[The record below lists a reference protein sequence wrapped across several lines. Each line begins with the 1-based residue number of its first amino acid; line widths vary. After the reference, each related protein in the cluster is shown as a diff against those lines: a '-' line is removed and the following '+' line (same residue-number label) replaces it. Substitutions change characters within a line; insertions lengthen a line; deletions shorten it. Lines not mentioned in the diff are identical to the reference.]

1 VIEALATAVGAG
13 VVLGGVAAGIW
24 GLARGSSRTEIEE
37 SALFNGYA
45 GGDSLR
51 WLPWSTWSCAM
62 VSRDEV
68 ICLHRDWKQSFRNA
82 DVGIAVGSAVVV
94 GGVLIFRHSGEAALQ
109 AVAIIGFI
117 AALVAFTCSM

>member
-1 VIEALATAVGAG
+1 MVLAQIGPLTTVIEALATAVGAG

-51 WLPWSTWSCAM
+51 WLPWST
-62 VSRDEV
+62 
-68 ICLHRDWKQSFRNA
+68 
-82 DVGIAVGSAVVV
+82 
-94 GGVLIFRHSGEAALQ
+94 
-109 AVAIIGFI
+109 
-117 AALVAFTCSM
+117 